1 MRRRV
6 MQIGVVVAGLAPFF
20 WLALQAWQGELEAE
34 PIKDVTHRTGI
45 WALRLL
51 IASLAVT
58 PLRRY
63 FGLNAIAPI
72 RRTLGLLAF
81 FYTTL
86 HFLTYAVLDLWDA
99 WSTLVEDVLERPY
112 ITVGVAG
119 FLCLVPLAVTSTQGW
134 IRRLGK
140 RWVGLHRLAYV
151 AAILGCI
158 HFLWLVKQDLREP
171 LIYSGV
177 LALLFA
183 ARVVAWLRPD
193 WLDSLRGRKRAPVSA
208 SS

>member
-1 MRRRV
+1 MRRRGI
-6 MQIGVVVAGLAPFF
+6 QIAVVVAGLLPFF
-20 WLALQAWQGELEAE
+20 WLVFQAFRGELEAE
-34 PIKDVTHRTGI
+34 PIKDVTHRTGL

-51 IASLAVT
+51 IASLAIT

-63 FGLNAIAPI
+63 FGLAAVAPL

-86 HFLTYAVLDLWDA
+86 HFLIYAVLDLWDA

-119 FLCLVPLAVTSTQGW
+119 FLCLVPLAITSTQAW

-140 RWVGLHRLAYV
+140 RWVRLHRLAYV

-171 LIYSGV
+171 LVYTAL
-177 LALLFA
+177 LALLLLS
-183 ARVVAWLRPD
+183 RVVAWLRPD
-193 WLDSLRGRKRAPVSA
+193 WLAALRGRKRASIPA